1 MRVLLAA
8 PSSPARLRNL
18 VPLAWALRTAG
29 HDVKIAGRPSFVE
42 EILRTATVAVEL
54 ESGDDTALAESAALT
69 EFAKLWRPQVVVSD
83 GRAPAGTA
91 AARAID
97 AVAVRLLG
105 ALDEPDPSDA
115 DTTFDTVPASLRAGG
130 GDSGDA
136 LLPVRHVP
144 YFGPVELPT
153 WLRRKARRSRVL
165 LSLSD
170 AALFGTVFDAVA
182 GVDAEVVCAADTG
195 DFPAGTTVPANVRL
209 VDSAPPAAL
218 LPTCV
223 AVIHDGDA
231 ELALAAAA
239 HGLPQLSL
247 TASALAQ
254 RVEAAGAGLVDGV
267 PAAGLIHDLVTGET
281 LRAGASRLRDEIA
294 ALPAPRAVAAQLTR

>member
-42 EILRTATVAVEL
+42 EILRTATVAVDL
-54 ESGDDTALAESAALT
+54 ESGDEATLAESAALA
-69 EFAKLWRPQVVVSD
+69 EFAKLWRPGVVVSD
-83 GRAPAGTA
+83 GQAPAGTA
-91 AARAID
+91 AARAVD

-105 ALDEPDPSDA
+105 ALDEPDASDA

-130 GDSGDA
+130 GA
-136 LLPVRHVP
+136 VHPVRHVP
-144 YFGPVELPT
+144 YFGPVEVPT
-153 WLRRKARRSRVL
+153 WLRRKARRARVL

-182 GVDAEVVCAADTG
+182 GTDLEIVCAADTA
-195 DFPAGTTVPANVRL
+195 DLPAGTTVPANVRL

-218 LPTCV
+218 LPTCA
-223 AVIHDGDA
+223 AVIHDGDP

-247 TASALAQ
+247 TGSALAR
-254 RVEAAGAGLVDGV
+254 RVETTGAGLVDEA
-267 PAAGLIHDLVTGET
+267 PAAGLIRELVAGET
-281 LRAGASRLRDEIA
+281 LRAGASALRDEIT
-294 ALPAPRAVAAQLTR
+294 ALPAPREIAAQLTR

>member
-18 VPLAWALRTAG
+18 VPLTWALRTAG

-42 EILRTATVAVEL
+42 EILRTATVAVDL
-54 ESGDDTALAESAALT
+54 ESGDGAALTESAALT
-69 EFAKLWRPQVVVSD
+69 EFAKLWRPRVVVSD
-83 GRAPAGTA
+83 GQAPAGTA
-91 AARAID
+91 AARAVE

-105 ALDEPDPSDA
+105 ALDEPGESDA
-115 DTTFDTVPASLRAGG
+115 DLTFDAVPASLR
-130 GDSGDA
+130 DSGDGVS
-136 LLPVRHVP
+136 PMRHVP
-144 YFGPVELPT
+144 YFGPVEVPT

-165 LSLSD
+165 LTLSD
-170 AALFGTVFDAVA
+170 ATWFGPVFDAVA
-182 GVDAEVVCAADTG
+182 EVDAEVVCAASTA

-218 LPTCV
+218 LPTCA
-223 AVIHDGDA
+223 AVLHDGDA

-247 TASALAQ
+247 TASALAR
-254 RVEAAGAGLVDGV
+254 RVEAAGAGLVD
-267 PAAGLIHDLVTGET
+267 AAPSTGQIRDLVAGGT
-281 LRAGASRLRDEIA
+281 LRAGADALRDEIA
-294 ALPAPRAVAAQLTR
+294 AAPAPRAVAARLTR